1 MKHISPI
8 LASIALLASLGAVA
22 QNTPRMPMPVPGIN
36 VQQLYMA
43 HQKKAN
49 DMAKKSDRIYIP
61 TTPGVR
67 VMSQAETARAEAK
80 TKETVKKTLIT
91 KMEMTSD
98 NGRREYCNVTYNE
111 YGHFKTLDY
120 GTYKMLYDYEYGYGN
135 HWTKKTVTRV
145 DGNYS
150 IVESKEER
158 TLDNQGRVTSI
169 KRYEQADEKLA
180 LASEEAYE
188 YTHNAGGM
196 LVKKME
202 YNTYDGSVNSGLI
215 RQWFAPTKSYVE
227 AEWHN
232 YSEKLELNIGADY
245 YEVKCYE
252 ATYPDHDNYVLTRTE
267 RHYYTADGKECGN
280 ELTKYNN
287 GKIESKEGSKT
298 EYQYN
303 TPEKGYTTT
312 ITNRIDENGMWTK
325 AKKTIATDNY
335 NDPLIPFSGSRSMK
349 RYLYNSYDN
358 SWALKNSC
366 TKEWTEQGYLKQVDV
381 DIEYEYKTGTYYYMY
396 DDKGEKI
403 GYVYPFDNGSYVVEV
418 GENTDESNDIY
429 TYFYTFYDKKGN
441 ITRQIKSVEKNNR
454 KDKYTNTEPTYTF
467 YELKNGTWQKLSDK
481 ISIGDGNNHI
491 EATLNE
497 KGWLTE
503 SREYKDGKVYKRNLY
518 EYTASGYTETSYCIL
533 GGQLNKN
540 SLTSV
545 SKDAKGTYTYV
556 HYTYDAMGNVTWA
569 RKYVTYANGI
579 QDEYNW
585 DDDRRDF
592 GNAHTSATDLVS
604 TDDQGVTTTIQRV
617 LDPNTNTVVETEKY
631 EEYNTYNR
639 HWSARYTKE
648 DGKWVGTYKE
658 ETITSDY
665 ISFKVNPL
673 QDPLKANDEYFSYTD
688 DGDKDLLYT
697 MVPLTILYY
706 WNNGEWKIKSKS
718 GREYLVD
725 DNKYIEKEIDIRSKE
740 NGYYSERTIVSETTR
755 DANYNIVESN
765 TTQTEIT
772 KEPQYDEATESMVVK
787 TSKHN
792 VHEAPDY
799 YTYDSE
805 QRLTKKVS
813 ENYDTD
819 YLAKVPQRNL
829 TGRET
834 TVYYYAEMDVVV
846 GIDNVGTNNARPM
859 FAVSGRN
866 ISLVNAAPTAMSLY
880 TIDGQL
886 VATSTNGQ
894 LTAPAN
900 GMYIV
905 KSNGMKAKVVV
916 K

>member
-1 MKHISPI
+1 MKHISPV

-22 QNTPRMPMPVPGIN
+22 QTTPRVRMF
-36 VQQLYMA
+36 
-43 HQKKAN
+43 
-49 DMAKKSDRIYIP
+49 IP

-67 VMSQAETARAEAK
+67 VMSQAETARAKAK
-80 TKETVKKTLIT
+80 TDDTVKKTLIT

-111 YGHFKTLDY
+111 RGHFKTLDY
-120 GTYKMLYDYEYGYGN
+120 GTYKMQYDYEYGYGS

-145 DGNYS
+145 ETSRS

-169 KRYEQADEKLA
+169 KRYELADEKMA
-180 LASEEAYE
+180 LASEEVYE
-188 YTHNAGGM
+188 YNHNTNGM
-196 LVKKME
+196 LVKQVE
-202 YNTYDGSVNSGLI
+202 YSTFDGTAYHTLL

-227 AEWHN
+227 AEWYGDNKKMEIVIGDDN
-232 YSEKLELNIGADY
+232 YEIKV
-245 YEVKCYE
+245 YESS
-252 ATYPDHDNYVLTRTE
+252 YPDYDNYVISNTE
-267 RHYYTADGKECGN
+267 RRYYTSDGKECG
-280 ELTKYNN
+280 Y
-287 GKIESKEGSKT
+287 ESAEYTDSANPKKEGWKK
-298 EYQYN
+298 EFQYN

-312 ITNRIDENGMWTK
+312 ITDRIDEGGMWTK
-325 AKKTIATDNY
+325 AEKTVATDNY
-335 NDPLIPFSGSRSMK
+335 DDPLIPFSGSRSEK
-349 RYLYNSYDN
+349 RYLYNSNDN
-358 SWALKNSC
+358 SWTLKSSC
-366 TKEWTEQGYLKQVDV
+366 TKEWTEQGYLKQVEV
-381 DIEYEYKTGTYYYMY
+381 DNEHEGETGTYYYMY
-396 DDKGEKI
+396 NDKGKEI
-403 GYVYPFDNGSYVVEV
+403 GYVYPFDDGSYVVEV
-418 GENTDESNDIY
+418 QEYTDENEDIY

-441 ITRQIKSVEKNNR
+441 ITRQIKSVEKKNR
-454 KDKYTNTEPTYTF
+454 KNEPTNTEPTYTF
-467 YELKNGTWQKLSDK
+467 YELKNGTWQKFSDK
-481 ISIGDGNNHI
+481 ISIGDGDNHL

-503 SREYKDGKVYKRNLY
+503 SKEYKDGKVYKRNLY
-518 EYTASGYTETSYCIL
+518 EYTASGYTETSYLIL
-533 GGQLNKN
+533 GGQLNKY
-540 SLTSV
+540 SFTSV

-556 HYTYDAMGNVTWA
+556 HYIYDAMGNVTWA
-569 RKYVTYANGI
+569 RKHVTYANGI
-579 QDEYNW
+579 KEIYYW

-592 GNAHTSATDLVS
+592 GNAYASATDLVS
-604 TDDQGVTTTIQRV
+604 TDDNGVKTTIYRK
-617 LDPNTNTVVETEKY
+617 LDPDTNTVVETGKR
-631 EEYNTYNR
+631 EEYSKDNL
-639 HWSARYTKE
+639 HWYASYRKE
-648 DGKWVGTYKE
+648 DGKWVGEYKE
-658 ETITSDY
+658 ESITSDK

-673 QDPLKANDEYFSYTD
+673 QQPLKVNDEYFSYTD
-688 DGDKDLLYT
+688 MDNVY
-697 MVPLTILYY
+697 PLETEVNLQIVYY
-706 WNNGEWKIKSKS
+706 WNNGEWKIRTKS
-718 GREYLVD
+718 GYEYSVD
-725 DNKYIEKEIDIRSKE
+725 GDKYTEKQIDIRSEE

-765 TTQTEIT
+765 TIQTEIT
-772 KEPQYDEATESMVVK
+772 KEPQYDEATEGMVVK

-792 VHEAPDY
+792 VHEAPHY

-805 QRLTKKVS
+805 QRLTKEVV

-829 TGRET
+829 TIRET

-886 VATSTNGQ
+886 VATSTDGQ

>member
-22 QNTPRMPMPVPGIN
+22 QTSPRMPMPVPGIN

-49 DMAKKSDRIYIP
+49 DMTKKSDRIYIP

-120 GTYKMLYDYEYGYGN
+120 GTYKMQYDYEYGYGN

-150 IVESKEER
+150 TVESKEER
-158 TLDNQGRVTSI
+158 TLDNQGRVISI
-169 KRYEQADEKLA
+169 KRYEQADEKMV

-188 YTHNAGGM
+188 YTHNADGM
-196 LVKKME
+196 LVKQMV
-202 YNTYDGSVNSGLI
+202 YNIYDGSVNSGLI

-232 YSEKLELNIGADY
+232 YSEKLELSIGADY

-252 ATYPDHDNYVLTRTE
+252 VTYPDYDNYVLTRTE
-267 RHYYTADGKECGN
+267 RHYYTADGKECGS
-280 ELTKYNN
+280 ELTRYNN
-287 GKIESKEGSKT
+287 GKVESKEGSKT

-454 KDKYTNTEPTYTF
+454 KDKYTNTESTYTF

-799 YTYDSE
+799 YTYDIE

>member
-1 MKHISPI
+1 MKHISPV

-22 QNTPRMPMPVPGIN
+22 QTTPRVRMF
-36 VQQLYMA
+36 
-43 HQKKAN
+43 
-49 DMAKKSDRIYIP
+49 IP

-67 VMSQAETARAEAK
+67 VMSQAETARAKAK
-80 TKETVKKTLIT
+80 TDDTVKKTLIT

-111 YGHFKTLDY
+111 RGHFNTLDY
-120 GTYKMLYDYEYGYGN
+120 GTYKMQYDYEYGYGS

-145 DGNYS
+145 ETSRS

-158 TLDNQGRVTSI
+158 TLDNQGRVMSI
-169 KRYEQADEKLA
+169 KRYELADEKMA
-180 LASEEAYE
+180 LASEEVYE
-188 YTHNAGGM
+188 YNHNTNGM
-196 LVKKME
+196 LVKQVE
-202 YNTYDGSVNSGLI
+202 YNTYDGTAHHTLL

-227 AEWHN
+227 AEWYGEDKKMEIVIGDDN
-232 YSEKLELNIGADY
+232 YEIKV
-245 YEVKCYE
+245 YESS
-252 ATYPDHDNYVLTRTE
+252 YPDYDKYVIATTE
-267 RHYYTADGKECGN
+267 RRYYTADGKECGY
-280 ELTKYNN
+280 ESAAYTN
-287 GKIESKEGSKT
+287 GANPKKEGWKK
-298 EYQYN
+298 EFQYN

-312 ITNRIDENGMWTK
+312 ITNRIDEDGMWTK
-325 AKKTIATDNY
+325 AEKTEATDNY
-335 NDPLIPFSGSRSMK
+335 DDPLIPFSGSRSMK
-349 RYLYNSYDN
+349 RYLYNSNNN
-358 SWALKNSC
+358 SWTLKSSC
-366 TKEWTEQGYLKQVDV
+366 TKEWTEQGYLKQVEV
-381 DIEYEYKTGTYYYMY
+381 DNEYEDETGTYYYMY
-396 DDKGEKI
+396 DNKGEKI
-403 GYVYPFDNGSYVVEV
+403 GYVYPFDDGSYVVEV
-418 GENTDESNDIY
+418 EEDTDESKEIY
-429 TYFYTFYDKKGN
+429 TCFYTFYDKKGN
-441 ITRQIKSVEKNNR
+441 ITRQIKSVKKNNR
-454 KDKYTNTEPTYTF
+454 KNEPTNTEPAYTF
-467 YELKNGTWQKLSDK
+467 YELKNGTWQKFSDK
-481 ISIGDGNNHI
+481 ISIGDGDNHL

-503 SREYKDGKVYKRNLY
+503 SKEYKDGKVYKRNLY
-518 EYTASGYTETSYCIL
+518 EYTASGYTETSYLIL
-533 GGQLNKN
+533 GGQLNKY
-540 SLTSV
+540 SFTSV

-556 HYTYDAMGNVTWA
+556 HYIYDAMGNVTWA

-617 LDPNTNTVVETEKY
+617 LDPETNTVVETEKY

-648 DGKWVGTYKE
+648 DGKWVGTYKQ
-658 ETITSDY
+658 ETITPDY
-665 ISFKVNPL
+665 VSFKVNPL
-673 QDPLKANDEYFSYTD
+673 QEPLKANDEYFSYTD
-688 DGDKDLLYT
+688 YGDKDLDRT

-706 WNNGEWKIKSKS
+706 WNNGEWKIMSKS
-718 GREYLVD
+718 GIEYSVD
-725 DNKYIEKEIDIRSKE
+725 GDKYIEKQISIRNDE
-740 NGYYSERTIVSETTR
+740 NGYYSETTVVFETTR

-772 KEPQYDEATESMVVK
+772 KEPQYDEATEGMVVK

-792 VHEAPDY
+792 VHEAPHY

-805 QRLTKKVS
+805 QRLTKEVF
-813 ENYDTD
+813 ETYDTD

-829 TGRET
+829 TIRET
-834 TVYYYAEMDVVV
+834 TIYYYAEMDVVV

-886 VATSTNGQ
+886 VATSTDGQ

-905 KSNGMKAKVVV
+905 KAGGMKAKVVV

>member
-1 MKHISPI
+1 MKHISPV

-22 QNTPRMPMPVPGIN
+22 QTTPRVRMF
-36 VQQLYMA
+36 
-43 HQKKAN
+43 
-49 DMAKKSDRIYIP
+49 IP

-67 VMSQAETARAEAK
+67 VMSQAETARAKAK
-80 TKETVKKTLIT
+80 TDDTVKKTLIT

-111 YGHFKTLDY
+111 RGHFKTLDY
-120 GTYKMLYDYEYGYGN
+120 GTYKMQYDYEYGYGS

-145 DGNYS
+145 ETSGS

-169 KRYEQADEKLA
+169 KRYELADEKMA
-180 LASEEAYE
+180 LASEEVYE
-188 YTHNAGGM
+188 YNHNTNGM
-196 LVKKME
+196 LVKQVE
-202 YNTYDGSVNSGLI
+202 YNTFDGTAYHTLL

-227 AEWHN
+227 TEWLGN
-232 YSEKLELNIGADY
+232 DTKIEIVIGD
-245 YEVKCYE
+245 
-252 ATYPDHDNYVLTRTE
+252 DNYEIKVYKASYPVYNKYVIASTE
-267 RHYYTADGKECGN
+267 RRYYTADGKECG
-280 ELTKYNN
+280 Y
-287 GKIESKEGSKT
+287 ESATYTDGANPQKEGWKK
-298 EYQYN
+298 EFQYN

-312 ITNRIDENGMWTK
+312 ITDRIDEDGMWTK
-325 AKKTIATDNY
+325 AEKTVATDNY
-335 NDPLIPFSGSRSMK
+335 DDPLIPFSGSRSMK
-349 RYLYNSYDN
+349 HYLYNSNDN
-358 SWALKNSC
+358 SWKLLRSC
-366 TKEWTEQGYLKQVDV
+366 TKEWTEPGYLKQVEV
-381 DIEYEYKTGTYYYMY
+381 NNEYEEETDTYYYMY
-396 DDKGEKI
+396 DDKGEEI
-403 GYVYPFDNGSYVVEV
+403 GYVYPFDDGSYVVEV

-441 ITRQIKSVEKNNR
+441 ITRQIKSVEKKNR
-454 KDKYTNTEPTYTF
+454 KNKPTNTEPTYTF
-467 YELKNGTWQKLSDK
+467 YELKNGTWQKFSDK
-481 ISIGDGNNHI
+481 ISIGDGDNHL

-503 SREYKDGKVYKRNLY
+503 SKEYKDGKVYKRNLY
-518 EYTASGYTETSYCIL
+518 EYTASGYTETSYLIL

-556 HYTYDAMGNVTWA
+556 HYIYDAMGNVTWA

-617 LDPNTNTVVETEKY
+617 LDPDTNTVVETEKY

-688 DGDKDLLYT
+688 DGDKDLLHT

-718 GREYLVD
+718 GREYSVD
-725 DNKYIEKEIDIRSKE
+725 GDKHTEKQINIRSDE
-740 NGYYSERTIVSETTR
+740 NGYYSETTVVFETTR

-787 TSKHN
+787 TTKHN

-813 ENYDTD
+813 ENYNTD

-829 TGRET
+829 TIRET

-886 VATSTNGQ
+886 VATSTDGQ

-905 KSNGMKAKVVV
+905 KAGGMKAKIVV

>member
-1 MKHISPI
+1 MKHISPV

-22 QNTPRMPMPVPGIN
+22 QTTPRVRMF
-36 VQQLYMA
+36 
-43 HQKKAN
+43 
-49 DMAKKSDRIYIP
+49 IP

-67 VMSQAETARAEAK
+67 VMSQAETARAKAK
-80 TKETVKKTLIT
+80 TDDTVKKTLIT
-91 KMEMTSD
+91 KMEKTSD

-111 YGHFKTLDY
+111 RGHFKTLDY
-120 GTYKMLYDYEYGYGN
+120 GTYKMQYDYEYGYGS

-145 DGNYS
+145 ETSHS

-169 KRYEQADEKLA
+169 KRYQLADEKMA
-180 LASEEAYE
+180 LASEEVYE
-188 YTHNAGGM
+188 YNHNTNGM
-196 LVKKME
+196 LVKQVE
-202 YNTYDGSVNSGLI
+202 YNTFDGTAHHTLL

-227 AEWHN
+227 AEWYGEDKKMEIVIGDDN
-232 YSEKLELNIGADY
+232 YEIKV
-245 YEVKCYE
+245 YESS
-252 ATYPDHDNYVLTRTE
+252 YPDYDKYVIASTE
-267 RHYYTADGKECGN
+267 RRYYTADGKECGY
-280 ELTKYNN
+280 ESAKYTDSANP
-287 GKIESKEGSKT
+287 KKEGWKK
-298 EYQYN
+298 EFQYN

-312 ITNRIDENGMWTK
+312 ITDRIDEDGMWTK
-325 AKKTIATDNY
+325 AEKTEATDNY
-335 NDPLIPFSGSRSMK
+335 DDPLIPFSGSRSEK
-349 RYLYNSYDN
+349 RYLYNSNDN
-358 SWALKNSC
+358 SWTLKSSC
-366 TKEWTEQGYLKQVDV
+366 TKEWTEQGYLKQVEV
-381 DIEYEYKTGTYYYMY
+381 DNEYEDETGTYYYMY
-396 DDKGEKI
+396 DNKGEKI
-403 GYVYPFDNGSYVVEV
+403 GYVYPFDDGSYVVEV
-418 GENTDESNDIY
+418 EEDTDESKEIH
-429 TYFYTFYDKKGN
+429 TCFYTFYDKKGN
-441 ITRQIKSVEKNNR
+441 ITRQIKSVKKNNR
-454 KDKYTNTEPTYTF
+454 KNEPTNTEPTYTF
-467 YELKNGTWQKLSDK
+467 YELKNGTWQKFSDK
-481 ISIGDGNNHI
+481 ISIGDGDNHL

-503 SREYKDGKVYKRNLY
+503 SKEYKDGKVYKRHLY

-540 SLTSV
+540 SFTSV

-617 LDPNTNTVVETEKY
+617 LDPDTNTVVETEKY

-658 ETITSDY
+658 ETITPDNV
-665 ISFKVNPL
+665 SFKVNPL
-673 QDPLKANDEYFSYTD
+673 QEPLKANDEYFSYTD
-688 DGDKDLLYT
+688 DGDKDLDHT
-697 MVPLTILYY
+697 MEPLTILYY
-706 WNNGEWKIKSKS
+706 WNNGEWKIKAKR
-718 GREYLVD
+718 GREYSVD
-725 DNKYIEKEIDIRSKE
+725 GDKYTEKQISIRNEE

-813 ENYDTD
+813 ENYNTD

-829 TGRET
+829 TIRET

-886 VATSTNGQ
+886 VATSTDGQ

-916 K
+916 R

>member
-22 QNTPRMPMPVPGIN
+22 QTAPRMPMPVPGIN

-43 HQKKAN
+43 HQKKSN
-49 DMAKKSDRIYIP
+49 DMTKKSDRIYIP

-67 VMSQAETARAEAK
+67 VMAQAETARTEAK

-120 GTYKMLYDYEYGYGN
+120 GTYKMQYDYEYGYGN

-169 KRYEQADEKLA
+169 KRYEQADEKLV

-227 AEWHN
+227 AEWHH
-232 YSEKLELNIGADY
+232 YSEKLELSIGADY

-252 ATYPDHDNYVLTRTE
+252 ATYPDYDNYVLTRTE

-335 NDPLIPFSGSRSMK
+335 NDPLIPFSGSRSEK
-349 RYLYNSYDN
+349 EYSYNSNDD
-358 SWALKNSC
+358 SWALLRSC
-366 TKEWTEQGYLKQVDV
+366 TKEWTEQGYLKQVEV
-381 DIEYEYKTGTYYYMY
+381 DNEYEDESGTYYYMY

-403 GYVYPFDNGSYVVEV
+403 GYVYPFGNGDYVLEVEKDT
-418 GENTDESNDIY
+418 EKSKDIY
-429 TYFYTFYDKKGN
+429 TCFYTFYDKKGN
-441 ITRQIKSVEKNNR
+441 ITRQIKYVENQSH
-454 KDKYTNTEPTYTF
+454 KDEYTNTEAKGTF
-467 YELKNGTWQKLSDK
+467 YELKNGTWQILSGK
-481 ISIGDGNNHI
+481 ISIGDGDNHL

-497 KGWLTE
+497 KGWVTE
-503 SREYKDGKVYKRNLY
+503 SIEYENGTINNRSVY
-518 EYTASGYTETSYCIL
+518 EYTASGYTETSFCIL
-533 GGQLNKN
+533 GGQLNKS
-540 SLTSV
+540 SLTSL

-556 HYTYDAMGNVTWA
+556 HYIYDAMGNVTWA
-569 RKYVTYANGI
+569 RKHVTYANGI
-579 QDEYNW
+579 KEIYYW

-592 GNAHTSATDLVS
+592 GNAYASATDLVS
-604 TDDQGVTTTIQRV
+604 TDDNGVKTTIYRK
-617 LDPNTNTVVETEKY
+617 LDPDTNTVIETGKR
-631 EEYNTYNR
+631 EEYR
-639 HWSARYTKE
+639 KDHRYWYASYRKE
-648 DGKWVGTYKE
+648 DGKWVGEHKE
-658 ETITSDY
+658 ESITSDK

-673 QDPLKANDEYFSYTD
+673 QQPLKVNDEYFSYTD
-688 DGDKDLLYT
+688 MDNVY
-697 MVPLTILYY
+697 PLETEVNLQIVYY
-706 WNNGEWKIKSKS
+706 WNNGEWKIRTKS
-718 GREYLVD
+718 GYEYSVD
-725 DNKYIEKEIDIRSKE
+725 GDKYTEKQIDIRSDE
-740 NGYYSERTIVSETTR
+740 SGYYSERTIVSETTR
-755 DANYNIVESN
+755 DANYNIVEDK

-772 KEPQYDEATESMVVK
+772 KEPQYDEATEGMVVK

-792 VHEAPDY
+792 VHEAPTY

-805 QRLTKKVS
+805 QRLTKEVF

-819 YLAKVPQRNL
+819 YLANNPQRHF

-834 TVYYYAEMDVVV
+834 TVYYYAEMDVINA
-846 GIDNVGTNNARPM
+846 IDNVNANNAQPV

-866 ISLVNAAPTAMSLY
+866 ICLVNASSTAMSLY
-880 TIDGQL
+880 TIDGQI
-886 VATSTNGQ
+886 VATSNDGQ
-894 LTAPAN
+894 LTAPNN

-905 KSNGMKAKVVV
+905 KAGNLKAKVVV

>member
-1 MKHISPI
+1 MKHISPV

-22 QNTPRMPMPVPGIN
+22 QTTPRMPMF
-36 VQQLYMA
+36 
-43 HQKKAN
+43 
-49 DMAKKSDRIYIP
+49 IP

-67 VMSQAETARAEAK
+67 VMSQAETARAKAK
-80 TKETVKKTLIT
+80 TDDTVKKTLIT
-91 KMEMTSD
+91 KMEKTSD

-111 YGHFKTLDY
+111 RGHFKTLDY
-120 GTYKMLYDYEYGYGN
+120 GTYKMQYDYEYGYGS

-145 DGNYS
+145 ETSHS

-169 KRYEQADEKLA
+169 KRYELADKKMA
-180 LASEEAYE
+180 LASEEVYE
-188 YTHNAGGM
+188 YNHNTNGM
-196 LVKKME
+196 LVKQVE
-202 YNTYDGSVNSGLI
+202 YNTFDGTAYHTLL

-227 AEWHN
+227 TEWLGN
-232 YSEKLELNIGADY
+232 DTKIEIVIGD
-245 YEVKCYE
+245 
-252 ATYPDHDNYVLTRTE
+252 DNYEIKVYKASYPVYNKYVIASTE
-267 RHYYTADGKECGN
+267 RRYYTADGKECG
-280 ELTKYNN
+280 Y
-287 GKIESKEGSKT
+287 ESATYTDGANPQKEGWKK
-298 EYQYN
+298 EFQYN

-312 ITNRIDENGMWTK
+312 ITDRIDEDGMWTK
-325 AKKTIATDNY
+325 AEKTVATDNY
-335 NDPLIPFSGSRSMK
+335 DDPLIPFSGSRSMK
-349 RYLYNSYDN
+349 HYLYNSNDN
-358 SWALKNSC
+358 SWKLLRSC
-366 TKEWTEQGYLKQVDV
+366 TKEWTEPGYLKQVEV
-381 DIEYEYKTGTYYYMY
+381 NNEYEEETDTYYYMY
-396 DDKGEKI
+396 DDKGEEI
-403 GYVYPFDNGSYVVEV
+403 GYVYPFDDGSYVVEIN
-418 GENTDESNDIY
+418 EYTDESKEIY
-429 TYFYTFYDKKGN
+429 TNFYTFYDKKGN
-441 ITRQIKSVEKNNR
+441 ITRQIKSVKKNNR
-454 KDKYTNTEPTYTF
+454 KDKYTNTEPNYTF
-467 YELKNGTWQKLSDK
+467 YELKNGTWQKFTDN

-503 SREYKDGKVYKRNLY
+503 SKEYKDGKVYKRNLY

-585 DDDRRDF
+585 DGRDF

-604 TDDQGVTTTIQRV
+604 TDDKGVTTTIHRV

-697 MVPLTILYY
+697 MEPLTILYY
-706 WNNGEWKIKSKS
+706 WNNGEWKIKAKR
-718 GREYLVD
+718 GREYSVD
-725 DNKYIEKEIDIRSKE
+725 GDKYTEKRISIRSEE
-740 NGYYSERTIVSETTR
+740 NGYYSEKTIVCETTR

-805 QRLTKKVS
+805 QRLTKKVI

-829 TGRET
+829 TIRET

-886 VATSTNGQ
+886 VATSTDGQ
-894 LTAPAN
+894 LTVPAN

-905 KSNGMKAKVVV
+905 KAGGMKAKVVM

>member
-22 QNTPRMPMPVPGIN
+22 QTSPRMPMPVPGIN

-49 DMAKKSDRIYIP
+49 DMTKKSDRIYIP

-120 GTYKMLYDYEYGYGN
+120 GTYKMQYDYEYGYGN

-150 IVESKEER
+150 TVESKEER
-158 TLDNQGRVTSI
+158 TLDNQGRVISI
-169 KRYEQADEKLA
+169 KRYEQADEKMV

-188 YTHNAGGM
+188 YTHNADGM
-196 LVKKME
+196 LVKQMV
-202 YNTYDGSVNSGLI
+202 YNIYDGSVNSGLI

-232 YSEKLELNIGADY
+232 YSEKLELSIGADY

-252 ATYPDHDNYVLTRTE
+252 VTYPDYDNYVLTRTE
-267 RHYYTADGKECGN
+267 RHYYTADGKECGS
-280 ELTKYNN
+280 ELTRYNN
-287 GKIESKEGSKT
+287 GKVESKEGSKT

-718 GREYLVD
+718 GMEYLVD

>member
-22 QNTPRMPMPVPGIN
+22 QTAPHMPIPVPGIN

-49 DMAKKSDRIYIP
+49 DMTKKSDRIYIP

-98 NGRREYCNVTYNE
+98 NGRSEYCNVTYNE

-120 GTYKMLYDYEYGYGN
+120 GTYKMQYDYEYGYGN

-150 IVESKEER
+150 TVESKEER

-169 KRYEQADEKLA
+169 KRYELADEKMA
-180 LASEEAYE
+180 LASEEVYE
-188 YTHNAGGM
+188 YNHNTNGM
-196 LVKKME
+196 LVKQVE
-202 YNTYDGSVNSGLI
+202 YHTFDGTAYHTLL

-227 AEWHN
+227 AEWYGDNKKMEIVIGDDN
-232 YSEKLELNIGADY
+232 YEIKV
-245 YEVKCYE
+245 YESS
-252 ATYPDHDNYVLTRTE
+252 YPDYDNYVISNTE
-267 RHYYTADGKECGN
+267 RRYYTSDGKECG
-280 ELTKYNN
+280 Y
-287 GKIESKEGSKT
+287 ESAEYTDSANPKKEGWKK
-298 EYQYN
+298 EFQYN

-312 ITNRIDENGMWTK
+312 ITDRIDEDGMWTK
-325 AKKTIATDNY
+325 AEKTVATDNY
-335 NDPLIPFSGSRSMK
+335 DDPLIPFSGSRSEK
-349 RYLYNSYDN
+349 EYSYNSDDD
-358 SWALKNSC
+358 SWELLRSC
-366 TKEWTEQGYLKQVDV
+366 TKEWTEQGYLKQVEV
-381 DIEYEYKTGTYYYMY
+381 DNEYEDESGTYYYMY
-396 DDKGEKI
+396 NDKGEEI
-403 GYVYPFDNGSYVVEV
+403 GYVYPFGNGSYVVEV
-418 GENTDESNDIY
+418 EEYTEEKEDIY

-441 ITRQIKSVEKNNR
+441 VTQQIKSVEKNNR
-454 KDKYTNTEPTYTF
+454 KDEYTNTEPEYTF
-467 YELKNGTWQKLSDK
+467 YELKNGTWQKFSDK
-481 ISIGDGNNHI
+481 ISIGDGDNHL
-491 EATLNE
+491 EATFNE
-497 KGWLTE
+497 KGWITE
-503 SREYKDGKVYKRNLY
+503 SIEYENGTINNRSVY
-518 EYTASGYTETSYCIL
+518 EYSSSGYTETSYRIL
-533 GGQLNKN
+533 GGQLNKS

-556 HYTYDAMGNVTWA
+556 HYIYDAMGNVTWA
-569 RKYVTYANGI
+569 QKVVTYANGI
-579 QDEYNW
+579 EEKYYW

-592 GNAHTSATDLVS
+592 GNAYASATDLVS
-604 TDDQGVTTTIQRV
+604 IDDNGVRTTIHRV
-617 LDPNTNTVVETEKY
+617 LDPDTNTVVETEKY

-639 HWSARYTKE
+639 HWYARYTKE
-648 DGKWVGTYKE
+648 NGKWVGTYKE
-658 ETITSDY
+658 ETITSDNV
-665 ISFKVNPL
+665 SFKVNPL

-688 DGDKDLLYT
+688 DGDKDLLQT
-697 MVPLTILYY
+697 MVPLTIMYY
-706 WNNGEWKIKSKS
+706 WNNGEWKIMSKS
-718 GREYLVD
+718 GIEYSVD
-725 DNKYIEKEIDIRSKE
+725 GDKHTEKQINIRSDE
-740 NGYYSERTIVSETTR
+740 NGYYSENTTVRETTR

-772 KEPQYDEATESMVVK
+772 KEPQYDEATDGMVVK

-792 VHEAPDY
+792 VHEAPHY

-805 QRLTKKVS
+805 QRLTKDVF
-813 ENYDTD
+813 ENYNTD
-819 YLAKVPQRNL
+819 YLAKNPQRHF

-834 TVYYYAEMDVVV
+834 TVYYYAEMDVLNA
-846 GIDNVGTNNARPM
+846 IDNVNTNNAQPV

-866 ISLVNAAPTAMSLY
+866 ICLVNASSTAMSLY

-886 VATSTNGQ
+886 VATSNDGQ
-894 LTAPAN
+894 LTAPDN

-905 KSNGMKAKVVV
+905 KAGNLKAKVVV

>member
-1 MKHISPI
+1 MKHISPV

-22 QNTPRMPMPVPGIN
+22 QTTPRMPMPIPG
-36 VQQLYMA
+36 VKAQQLYMT

-49 DMAKKSDRIYIP
+49 DKANKSDRMFIP

-67 VMSQAETARAEAK
+67 VMSQAETARAKAK
-80 TKETVKKTLIT
+80 TDDTVKKTLIT

-111 YGHFKTLDY
+111 RGHFKTLDY
-120 GTYKMLYDYEYGYGN
+120 GTYKMQYDYEYGYGS

-145 DGNYS
+145 ETSGS

-169 KRYEQADEKLA
+169 KRYELADEKMA
-180 LASEEAYE
+180 LASEEVYE
-188 YTHNAGGM
+188 YNHNTNGM
-196 LVKKME
+196 LVKQVE
-202 YNTYDGSVNSGLI
+202 YHTFDGTAYHTLL

-227 AEWHN
+227 AEWYGENKKMEIVIGDDN
-232 YSEKLELNIGADY
+232 YEIKV
-245 YEVKCYE
+245 YESS
-252 ATYPDHDNYVLTRTE
+252 YPDYDNYVISNTE
-267 RHYYTADGKECGN
+267 RRYYTSDGKECGY
-280 ELTKYNN
+280 ESATYSN
-287 GKIESKEGSKT
+287 GENPNKEGWKK
-298 EYQYN
+298 EFQYN

-312 ITNRIDENGMWTK
+312 ITDRIDEDGMWTK
-325 AKKTIATDNY
+325 AEKTVATDNY
-335 NDPLIPFSGSRSMK
+335 DDPLIPFSGSRSMK
-349 RYLYNSYDN
+349 RYLYNSYDS
-358 SWALKNSC
+358 SWALKSSC

-396 DDKGEKI
+396 DDKGKEI

-418 GENTDESNDIY
+418 GENTEESKNIY

-441 ITRQIKSVEKNNR
+441 ITRQIKSVKKNNR
-454 KDKYTNTEPTYTF
+454 KNEPTNTEPVYTF
-467 YELKNGTWQKLSDK
+467 YELKNGTWQKFSDK
-481 ISIGDGNNHI
+481 ISIGDGDNHL

-503 SREYKDGKVYKRNLY
+503 SKEYKDGKVYKRNLY

-533 GGQLNKN
+533 GGQLNKY

-604 TDDQGVTTTIQRV
+604 TDDQGVTTTIHRV
-617 LDPNTNTVVETEKY
+617 LDPDTNTVVETEKY

-639 HWSARYTKE
+639 HWYARYTKE

-658 ETITSDY
+658 ETITSDNV
-665 ISFKVNPL
+665 SFKVNPL

-688 DGDKDLLYT
+688 DGDKDLLQT
-697 MVPLTILYY
+697 MEALTIRYD
-706 WNNGEWKIKSKS
+706 WNNGEWKIMSKS

-725 DNKYIEKEIDIRSKE
+725 GNKYTEKQIGIRSDE
-740 NGYYSERTIVSETTR
+740 NGYYSENTIVFETTR

-765 TTQTEIT
+765 TIQTEIT

-829 TGRET
+829 TGRQT

-866 ISLVNAAPTAMSLY
+866 ICLVDAAPTAMSLY

-886 VATSTNGQ
+886 VATSTDGQ

-905 KSNGMKAKVVV
+905 KAGGMKAKVVV

>member
-1 MKHISPI
+1 MKHISPV

-22 QNTPRMPMPVPGIN
+22 QTTPRMPMPIPG
-36 VQQLYMA
+36 VKAQQLYMA

-49 DMAKKSDRIYIP
+49 DKANKSVRMFIP

-67 VMSQAETARAEAK
+67 VMSQAETARAKAK
-80 TKETVKKTLIT
+80 TDDTVKKTLIT
-91 KMEMTSD
+91 KMEKTSD
-98 NGRREYCNVTYNE
+98 NGRKEYCNVTYNE
-111 YGHFKTLDY
+111 RGHFKTLDY
-120 GTYKMLYDYEYGYGN
+120 GTYKMQYDYEYGYGS

-145 DGNYS
+145 ETSGS

-169 KRYEQADEKLA
+169 KRYELADEKMA
-180 LASEEAYE
+180 LASEEVYE
-188 YTHNAGGM
+188 YNHNTNGM
-196 LVKKME
+196 LVKQVE
-202 YNTYDGSVNSGLI
+202 YHTFDGTAYHTLL

-227 AEWHN
+227 AEWYGENKKMEIVIGDDN
-232 YSEKLELNIGADY
+232 YEIKV
-245 YEVKCYE
+245 YESS
-252 ATYPDHDNYVLTRTE
+252 YPDYDNYVISNTE
-267 RHYYTADGKECGN
+267 RRYYTSDGKECGY
-280 ELTKYNN
+280 ESATYSN
-287 GKIESKEGSKT
+287 GENPNKEGWKK
-298 EYQYN
+298 EFQYN

-312 ITNRIDENGMWTK
+312 ITERIDEDGMWTK
-325 AKKTIATDNY
+325 AEKTVATDNY
-335 NDPLIPFSGSRSMK
+335 DDPLIPFSGSRSEK

-418 GENTDESNDIY
+418 VENTEESKNIY

-467 YELKNGTWQKLSDK
+467 YELKNGTWQKFSDN
-481 ISIGDGNNHI
+481 ISIGDGDNHI

-639 HWSARYTKE
+639 HWSAIYTKE
-648 DGKWVGTYKE
+648 DGKWVGTYKQE
-658 ETITSDY
+658 NITPDY
-665 ISFKVNPL
+665 VSFKVNPL

-688 DGDKDLLYT
+688 DGYKDLDHT
-697 MVPLTILYY
+697 MVALTILYY
-706 WNNGEWKIKSKS
+706 WNNGEWKIKAKS

-725 DNKYIEKEIDIRSKE
+725 GNKYIEKQISIRNDE

-765 TTQTEIT
+765 TIQTEIT

-829 TGRET
+829 TIRET

-866 ISLVNAAPTAMSLY
+866 ISLVNAVPTAMSLY

-886 VATSTNGQ
+886 VATSTDGQ

-916 K
+916 R

>member
-22 QNTPRMPMPVPGIN
+22 QTSPRMPMPVPGIN

-49 DMAKKSDRIYIP
+49 DMTKKSDRIYIP

-120 GTYKMLYDYEYGYGN
+120 GTYKMQYDYEYGYGN

-150 IVESKEER
+150 TVESKEER
-158 TLDNQGRVTSI
+158 TLDNQGRVISI
-169 KRYEQADEKLA
+169 KRYEQADEKMV

-188 YTHNAGGM
+188 YTHNADGM
-196 LVKKME
+196 LVKQMV
-202 YNTYDGSVNSGLI
+202 YNIYDGSVNSGLI

-232 YSEKLELNIGADY
+232 YSEKLELSIGADY

-252 ATYPDHDNYVLTRTE
+252 VTYPDYDNYVLTRTE
-267 RHYYTADGKECGN
+267 RHYYTADGKECGS
-280 ELTKYNN
+280 ELTRYNN
-287 GKIESKEGSKT
+287 GKVESKEGSKT

-725 DNKYIEKEIDIRSKE
+725 DNKYIEKEIDLRSKE

>member
-1 MKHISPI
+1 MKHISPV

-22 QNTPRMPMPVPGIN
+22 QTTPRVRMF
-36 VQQLYMA
+36 
-43 HQKKAN
+43 
-49 DMAKKSDRIYIP
+49 IP

-67 VMSQAETARAEAK
+67 VMSQAETARAKAK
-80 TKETVKKTLIT
+80 TNDTVKKTLIT
-91 KMEMTSD
+91 KMEKTSD

-111 YGHFKTLDY
+111 RGHFKTLDY
-120 GTYKMLYDYEYGYGN
+120 GTYKMQYDYEYGYGS

-145 DGNYS
+145 ETSHS

-169 KRYEQADEKLA
+169 KRYELADEKMA
-180 LASEEAYE
+180 LASEEVYE
-188 YTHNAGGM
+188 YNHNTNGM
-196 LVKKME
+196 LVKQVE
-202 YNTYDGSVNSGLI
+202 YNTFDGTAYHTLL

-227 AEWHN
+227 TEWLGN
-232 YSEKLELNIGADY
+232 DTKIEIVIGD
-245 YEVKCYE
+245 
-252 ATYPDHDNYVLTRTE
+252 DNYEIKVYKASYPVYNKYVIASTE
-267 RHYYTADGKECGN
+267 RRYYTADGKECG
-280 ELTKYNN
+280 Y
-287 GKIESKEGSKT
+287 ESATYTDGANPQKEGWKK
-298 EYQYN
+298 EFQYN

-312 ITNRIDENGMWTK
+312 ITDRIDEDGMWTK
-325 AKKTIATDNY
+325 AEKTVATDNY
-335 NDPLIPFSGSRSMK
+335 DDPLIPFSGSRSMK
-349 RYLYNSYDN
+349 HYLYNSNDN
-358 SWALKNSC
+358 SWKLLRSC
-366 TKEWTEQGYLKQVDV
+366 TKEWTEPGYLKQVEV
-381 DIEYEYKTGTYYYMY
+381 NNEYEEETDTYYYMY
-396 DDKGEKI
+396 DDKGEEI
-403 GYVYPFDNGSYVVEV
+403 GYVYPFDDGSYVVEIN
-418 GENTDESNDIY
+418 EYTDESKEIY
-429 TYFYTFYDKKGN
+429 TNFYTFYDKKGN
-441 ITRQIKSVEKNNR
+441 ITRQIKSVKKNNR
-454 KDKYTNTEPTYTF
+454 KDKYTNTEPNYTF

-481 ISIGDGNNHI
+481 ISIGDGDNHL

-503 SREYKDGKVYKRNLY
+503 SKEYKDGKVYKRNLY

-585 DDDRRDF
+585 DGRDF

-604 TDDQGVTTTIQRV
+604 TDDQGVTTTIHRV

-673 QDPLKANDEYFSYTD
+673 QNPLKANDEYFSYTD

-697 MVPLTILYY
+697 MEPLTILYY

-725 DNKYIEKEIDIRSKE
+725 GNKYIEKEIGIRNDE

-813 ENYDTD
+813 ENYDTN
-819 YLAKVPQRNL
+819 YLAEKPQRNL

-886 VATSTNGQ
+886 VATSTDGQ

-900 GMYIV
+900 CMYIV

-916 K
+916 R

>member
-1 MKHISPI
+1 MKHISPV

-22 QNTPRMPMPVPGIN
+22 QTTPRVRMF
-36 VQQLYMA
+36 
-43 HQKKAN
+43 
-49 DMAKKSDRIYIP
+49 IP

-67 VMSQAETARAEAK
+67 VMSQAETARAKAK
-80 TKETVKKTLIT
+80 TDDTVKKTLIT

-111 YGHFKTLDY
+111 RGHFKTLDY
-120 GTYKMLYDYEYGYGN
+120 GTYKMQYDYEYGYGS

-145 DGNYS
+145 ETSGS

-169 KRYEQADEKLA
+169 KRYELADEKMA
-180 LASEEAYE
+180 LASEEVYE
-188 YTHNAGGM
+188 YNHNTNGM
-196 LVKKME
+196 LVKNVE
-202 YNTYDGSVNSGLI
+202 YHTYDGTAYHTLL

-227 AEWHN
+227 AEW
-232 YSEKLELNIGADY
+232 YSENKKMEIVIGADY
-245 YEVKCYE
+245 YEIKVYE
-252 ATYPDHDNYVLTRTE
+252 ASYPDYDKFEITTTE
-267 RHYYTADGKECGN
+267 RHYYTADGKKCGY
-280 ELTKYNN
+280 EQTKYNN
-287 GKIESKEGSKT
+287 GKIESKKGEKA
-298 EYQYN
+298 EFQYN

-312 ITNRIDENGMWTK
+312 ITDRIDENGMWTK
-325 AKKTIATDNY
+325 AEKTVATDNY
-335 NDPLIPFSGSRSMK
+335 DDPLIPFSGSRSEK
-349 RYLYNSYDN
+349 RYLYNSNNN
-358 SWALKNSC
+358 SWALKSSC
-366 TKEWTEQGYLKQVDV
+366 TKEWTEQGYLKQVEV
-381 DIEYEYKTGTYYYMY
+381 DNEHEGDTGTYYYMY
-396 DDKGEKI
+396 NDKGKEI
-403 GYVYPFDNGSYVVEV
+403 GYVYPFDDGSYVVEV
-418 GENTDESNDIY
+418 QEYTEENEDIY

-441 ITRQIKSVEKNNR
+441 ITRQIKSVEKKNR
-454 KDKYTNTEPTYTF
+454 KNKPTNTEPTYTF
-467 YELKNGTWQKLSDK
+467 YELKNGTWQKFSDK

-503 SREYKDGKVYKRNLY
+503 SKEYKDGKVYKRNLY

-585 DDDRRDF
+585 DGRDF

-604 TDDQGVTTTIQRV
+604 TDDQGVTTTIHRV

-688 DGDKDLLYT
+688 DGDKDLYHT
-697 MVPLTILYY
+697 MEPLTILYY
-706 WNNGEWKIKSKS
+706 WNNGEWKIKAKS
-718 GREYLVD
+718 GREYSVD
-725 DNKYIEKEIDIRSKE
+725 GDKYTEKQIHIRNDES
-740 NGYYSERTIVSETTR
+740 GYYSETTVVFETTR

-765 TTQTEIT
+765 TTQIEIT
-772 KEPQYDEATESMVVK
+772 KEPQYDEATEGMVVK

-792 VHEAPDY
+792 VHEDPRY

-805 QRLTKKVS
+805 QRLTKEVI

-829 TGRET
+829 TIRET

-886 VATSTNGQ
+886 VATSTDGQ

-905 KSNGMKAKVVV
+905 KAGGMKAKVVV

>member
-1 MKHISPI
+1 MKHISPV

-22 QNTPRMPMPVPGIN
+22 QTTPRVRMF
-36 VQQLYMA
+36 
-43 HQKKAN
+43 
-49 DMAKKSDRIYIP
+49 IP

-67 VMSQAETARAEAK
+67 VMSQAETARAKAK
-80 TKETVKKTLIT
+80 TDDTVKKTLIT
-91 KMEMTSD
+91 KMEITSD

-111 YGHFKTLDY
+111 RGHFNTLDY
-120 GTYKMLYDYEYGYGN
+120 GTYKMQYDYEYGYGS

-145 DGNYS
+145 ETSRS

-158 TLDNQGRVTSI
+158 TLDNQGRVMSI
-169 KRYEQADEKLA
+169 KRYELADEKMA
-180 LASEEAYE
+180 LASEEVYE
-188 YTHNAGGM
+188 YNHNTNGM
-196 LVKKME
+196 LVKQVE
-202 YNTYDGSVNSGLI
+202 YNTFDGTAHHTLL

-227 AEWHN
+227 AEWYGEDKKMEIVIGDDN
-232 YSEKLELNIGADY
+232 YEIKV
-245 YEVKCYE
+245 YESS
-252 ATYPDHDNYVLTRTE
+252 YPDYDKYVIATTE
-267 RHYYTADGKECGN
+267 RRYYTADGKECGY
-280 ELTKYNN
+280 ESAAYTN
-287 GKIESKEGSKT
+287 GANPKKEGWKK
-298 EYQYN
+298 EFQYN

-312 ITNRIDENGMWTK
+312 ITNRIDEDGMWTK
-325 AKKTIATDNY
+325 AEKTEATDNY
-335 NDPLIPFSGSRSMK
+335 DDPLIPFSGSRSMK
-349 RYLYNSYDN
+349 RYLYNSNNN
-358 SWALKNSC
+358 SWTLKSSC
-366 TKEWTEQGYLKQVDV
+366 TKEWTEQGYLKQVEV
-381 DIEYEYKTGTYYYMY
+381 DNEYEDETGTYYYMY
-396 DDKGEKI
+396 DNKGEKI
-403 GYVYPFDNGSYVVEV
+403 GYVYPFDDGSYVVEV
-418 GENTDESNDIY
+418 EEDTDESKEIY
-429 TYFYTFYDKKGN
+429 TCFYTFYDKKGN
-441 ITRQIKSVEKNNR
+441 ITRQIKSVKKNNR
-454 KDKYTNTEPTYTF
+454 KNEPTNTEPAYTF
-467 YELKNGTWQKLSDK
+467 YELKNGTWQKFSDK
-481 ISIGDGNNHI
+481 ISIGDGDNHL

-503 SREYKDGKVYKRNLY
+503 SKEYKDGKVYKRHLY
-518 EYTASGYTETSYCIL
+518 EYTASGYTETSYLIL
-533 GGQLNKN
+533 GGQLNKY
-540 SLTSV
+540 SFTSV

-556 HYTYDAMGNVTWA
+556 HYIYDAMGNVTWA

-617 LDPNTNTVVETEKY
+617 LDPETNTVVETEKY

-639 HWSARYTKE
+639 HWSARYMKE
-648 DGKWVGTYKE
+648 DGKWVGTYKQ
-658 ETITSDY
+658 ETITPDY
-665 ISFKVNPL
+665 VSFKVNPL
-673 QDPLKANDEYFSYTD
+673 QEPLKANDEYFSYTD
-688 DGDKDLLYT
+688 DGDKDLDRT

-706 WNNGEWKIKSKS
+706 WNNGEWKIMSKS
-718 GREYLVD
+718 GIEYSVD
-725 DNKYIEKEIDIRSKE
+725 GDKYIEKQISIRNDE
-740 NGYYSERTIVSETTR
+740 NGYYSETTVVFETTR

-772 KEPQYDEATESMVVK
+772 KEPQYDEATEGMVVK

-792 VHEAPDY
+792 VHEAPHY

-805 QRLTKKVS
+805 QRLTKEVF

-834 TVYYYAEMDVVV
+834 TIYYYAEMDVVV

-886 VATSTNGQ
+886 VATSTDGQ

-905 KSNGMKAKVVV
+905 KAGGMKAKVVV

>member
-22 QNTPRMPMPVPGIN
+22 QTTPRMPMPVPGIN

-91 KMEMTSD
+91 KMEKTSD
-98 NGRREYCNVTYNE
+98 NGRSEYCNVTYNE
-111 YGHFKTLDY
+111 HGHFKTLDY
-120 GTYKMLYDYEYGYGN
+120 GTYKMQYDYEYGYGN
-135 HWTKKTVTRV
+135 HWTKKTVTMV

-150 IVESKEER
+150 TVESKEER
-158 TLDNQGRVTSI
+158 TLDNHGRVISI
-169 KRYEQADEKLA
+169 KRYEQADEKLV

-188 YTHNAGGM
+188 YTHNADGM
-196 LVKKME
+196 LVKQMV
-202 YNTYDGSVNSGLI
+202 YNIYDGSVNSGLI

-232 YSEKLELNIGADY
+232 YSEKLELSIGADY

-252 ATYPDHDNYVLTRTE
+252 VTYPDYDKYVLTQTK
-267 RHYYTADGKECGN
+267 RHYYTADGKECGY
-280 ELTKYNN
+280 EQTKYNN

-325 AKKTIATDNY
+325 EKKTIATDNY
-335 NDPLIPFSGSRSMK
+335 KDPLIPFSGSRSEK
-349 RYLYNSYDN
+349 EYSYNSNDD
-358 SWALKNSC
+358 SWELLRSC
-366 TKEWTEQGYLKQVDV
+366 TKEWTEQGYLKQVEV
-381 DIEYEYKTGTYYYMY
+381 DNEYEDESGTYYYMY
-396 DDKGEKI
+396 NDKGEEI
-403 GYVYPFDNGSYVVEV
+403 GYVYPFGNGSYVVEV
-418 GENTDESNDIY
+418 QEYTDENEDIY

-441 ITRQIKSVEKNNR
+441 IIRQIKSVEKNKR
-454 KDKYTNTEPTYTF
+454 KNEPTNTEPAYTF
-467 YELKNGTWQKLSDK
+467 YELKNGTWQKFTDN

-503 SREYKDGKVYKRNLY
+503 SKEYKDGKVYKRNLY
-518 EYTASGYTETSYCIL
+518 EYTASGYTETSYLIL
-533 GGQLNKN
+533 GGQLNKY
-540 SLTSV
+540 SFTSV

-556 HYTYDAMGNVTWA
+556 NYIYDVMGNVTWA

-604 TDDQGVTTTIQRV
+604 TDDQGVTTTIHRV
-617 LDPNTNTVVETEKY
+617 LDPDTNTVVETEKY
-631 EEYNTYNR
+631 EKYNTYNR
-639 HWSARYTKE
+639 QWYARYTKE

-658 ETITSDY
+658 ENITSDNV
-665 ISFKVNPL
+665 SFKVNPL
-673 QDPLKANDEYFSYTD
+673 QEPLKANDEYFSYID
-688 DGDKDLLYT
+688 EGDKDLLNT
-697 MVPLTILYY
+697 MVALTILYH

-718 GREYLVD
+718 GNEYSVD
-725 DNKYIEKEIDIRSKE
+725 GNKYTEKQIDIRNDE

-772 KEPQYDEATESMVVK
+772 KEPQYDESTGGMVVK

-792 VHEAPDY
+792 VHEAPKY

-805 QRLTKKVS
+805 QRLTKKVF
-813 ENYDTD
+813 ENYNTD
-819 YLAKVPQRNL
+819 YLANNPQRQF

-834 TVYYYAEMDVVV
+834 TVYYYAEMDVINA
-846 GIDNVGTNNARPM
+846 IDNVNANNAQPT
-859 FAVSGRN
+859 FAVNGRN
-866 ISLVNAAPTAMSLY
+866 ICLVNASSTAMSLY
-880 TIDGQL
+880 TIDGQI
-886 VATSTNGQ
+886 VATSNDGL
-894 LTAPAN
+894 LTAPNN

-905 KSNGMKAKVVV
+905 KAGNLKAKVVV

>member
-1 MKHISPI
+1 MKHISPV

-22 QNTPRMPMPVPGIN
+22 QTTPRMPIPIPGIK

-49 DMAKKSDRIYIP
+49 DKANKSDRMFIP

-67 VMSQAETARAEAK
+67 VMSQAETARAKAK
-80 TKETVKKTLIT
+80 TDDTVKKTLIT

-98 NGRREYCNVTYNE
+98 NGRKEYCNVTYNE
-111 YGHFKTLDY
+111 RGHFKTLDY
-120 GTYKMLYDYEYGYGN
+120 GTYKMQYDYEYGYGS

-145 DGNYS
+145 ETSGS
-150 IVESKEER
+150 TVESKEER
-158 TLDNQGRVTSI
+158 TLDNQGRVMSI
-169 KRYEQADEKLA
+169 KRYELADEKMA
-180 LASEEAYE
+180 LASEEVYE
-188 YTHNAGGM
+188 YNHNTNGM
-196 LVKKME
+196 LVKQVE
-202 YNTYDGSVNSGLI
+202 YHTFDGTAYHTLL

-227 AEWHN
+227 AEWYGENKKMEIVIGDDN
-232 YSEKLELNIGADY
+232 YEIKV
-245 YEVKCYE
+245 YESS
-252 ATYPDHDNYVLTRTE
+252 YPDYDNYVISNTE
-267 RHYYTADGKECGN
+267 RRYYTSDGKECGY
-280 ELTKYNN
+280 ESATYNN
-287 GKIESKEGSKT
+287 GEPHNKEGWKK
-298 EYQYN
+298 EFQYN

-312 ITNRIDENGMWTK
+312 ITERIDENGMWTK
-325 AKKTIATDNY
+325 AEKTEATDNY
-335 NDPLIPFSGSRSMK
+335 DDPLIPFSGSRSEK
-349 RYLYNSYDN
+349 RYLYNSYDS
-358 SWALKNSC
+358 SWALKSSC
-366 TKEWTEQGYLKQVDV
+366 TKEWTEQGYLKQVEV
-381 DIEYEYKTGTYYYMY
+381 DTEYENESGTYYYMY
-396 DDKGEKI
+396 DDKGKEI
-403 GYVYPFDNGSYVVEV
+403 GYVYPFDDGSYVVEV
-418 GENTDESNDIY
+418 EEHTEENEDIY

-454 KDKYTNTEPTYTF
+454 KNEYTNTEPEYTF
-467 YELKNGTWQKLSDK
+467 YELKNGTWQKFSDK
-481 ISIGDGNNHI
+481 ISIGDGDNHL

-503 SREYKDGKVYKRNLY
+503 SKEYKDGKVYKRNLY

-604 TDDQGVTTTIQRV
+604 TDNQGVTTTIQRV

-639 HWSARYTKE
+639 HWYARYTKE
-648 DGKWVGTYKE
+648 NGKWVGTYKE
-658 ETITSDY
+658 ETITSDNV
-665 ISFKVNPL
+665 SFKVNPL

-688 DGDKDLLYT
+688 DGDKDLLHT
-697 MVPLTILYY
+697 MVPLTIMYY
-706 WNNGEWKIKSKS
+706 WNNGEWKIMSKS
-718 GREYLVD
+718 GIEYSVD
-725 DNKYIEKEIDIRSKE
+725 GNKYTEKQIGIRSDE
-740 NGYYSERTIVSETTR
+740 NGYYSENTIVFETTR

-765 TTQTEIT
+765 TIQTEIT

-829 TGRET
+829 TGRQT

-866 ISLVNAAPTAMSLY
+866 ICLVDAAPTAMSLY

-886 VATSTNGQ
+886 VATSTDGQ

-905 KSNGMKAKVVV
+905 KAGGMKAKVVV

>member
-22 QNTPRMPMPVPGIN
+22 QTTPRMPMPVPGIN

-49 DMAKKSDRIYIP
+49 DMTKKSDRIYIP

-98 NGRREYCNVTYNE
+98 NGRSEYCNVTYNE

-120 GTYKMLYDYEYGYGN
+120 GTYKMQYDYEYGYGN

-150 IVESKEER
+150 TVESKEER

-169 KRYEQADEKLA
+169 KRYELADEKMA
-180 LASEEAYE
+180 LASEEVYE
-188 YTHNAGGM
+188 YNHNTNGM
-196 LVKKME
+196 LVKQVE
-202 YNTYDGSVNSGLI
+202 YHTFDGTAYHTLL

-227 AEWHN
+227 AEWYGDNKKMEIVIGDDN
-232 YSEKLELNIGADY
+232 YEIKV
-245 YEVKCYE
+245 YESS
-252 ATYPDHDNYVLTRTE
+252 YPDYDNYVISNTE
-267 RHYYTADGKECGN
+267 RRYYTSDGKECG
-280 ELTKYNN
+280 Y
-287 GKIESKEGSKT
+287 ESAEYTDSANPKKEGWKK
-298 EYQYN
+298 EFQYN

-312 ITNRIDENGMWTK
+312 ITDRIDEDGMWTK
-325 AKKTIATDNY
+325 AEKTVATDNY
-335 NDPLIPFSGSRSMK
+335 DDPLIPFSGSRSEK
-349 RYLYNSYDN
+349 EYSYNSNDD
-358 SWALKNSC
+358 SWTLLRSC
-366 TKEWTEQGYLKQVDV
+366 TKEWTEQGYLKQVEV
-381 DIEYEYKTGTYYYMY
+381 DNEYEGETGTYYYMY
-396 DDKGEKI
+396 DDKGEEI
-403 GYVYPFDNGSYVVEV
+403 GYVYPFDDGSYVVEV
-418 GENTDESNDIY
+418 EEYTEENEDIY

-441 ITRQIKSVEKNNR
+441 VTQQIKSVEKNNR
-454 KDKYTNTEPTYTF
+454 KDEYTNTEPEYTF
-467 YELKNGTWQKLSDK
+467 YELKNGTWQKFSDK
-481 ISIGDGNNHI
+481 ISIGDGDNHI
-491 EATLNE
+491 EATFNE
-497 KGWLTE
+497 KGWITE
-503 SREYKDGKVYKRNLY
+503 SIEYENGTINNRSVY
-518 EYTASGYTETSYCIL
+518 EYSSSGYTETSYRIL
-533 GGQLNKN
+533 GGQLNKS

-556 HYTYDAMGNVTWA
+556 HYIYDAMGNVTWA
-569 RKYVTYANGI
+569 QKVVTYANGI
-579 QDEYNW
+579 EEKYYW

-592 GNAHTSATDLVS
+592 GNAYASATDLVS
-604 TDDQGVTTTIQRV
+604 TDDQGVTTTIHRV
-617 LDPNTNTVVETEKY
+617 LDPDTNTVVETEKY

-639 HWSARYTKE
+639 HWYARYTKE
-648 DGKWVGTYKE
+648 NGKWVGTYKE

-688 DGDKDLLYT
+688 DGDKDLLQT
-697 MVPLTILYY
+697 MVPLTIMYY
-706 WNNGEWKIKSKS
+706 WNNGEWKIMSKS
-718 GREYLVD
+718 GIEYSVD
-725 DNKYIEKEIDIRSKE
+725 GDKHTEKQINIRSDE
-740 NGYYSERTIVSETTR
+740 NGYYSENTTVRETTR

-772 KEPQYDEATESMVVK
+772 KEPQYDEATDGMVVK

-792 VHEAPDY
+792 VHEAPHY

-805 QRLTKKVS
+805 QRLTKDVF
-813 ENYDTD
+813 ENYNTD
-819 YLAKVPQRNL
+819 YLAKNPQRHF

-834 TVYYYAEMDVVV
+834 TVYYYAEIDVLNA
-846 GIDNVGTNNARPM
+846 IDNVNTNNAQPV

-866 ISLVNAAPTAMSLY
+866 ICLVNASSTAMSLY

-886 VATSTNGQ
+886 VATSNDGQ
-894 LTAPAN
+894 LTAPDN

-905 KSNGMKAKVVV
+905 KAGNLKAKVVV

>member
-1 MKHISPI
+1 MKHISPV

-22 QNTPRMPMPVPGIN
+22 QTTPRVRMF
-36 VQQLYMA
+36 
-43 HQKKAN
+43 
-49 DMAKKSDRIYIP
+49 IP

-67 VMSQAETARAEAK
+67 VMSQAETARAKAK
-80 TKETVKKTLIT
+80 TDDTVKKTLIT

-111 YGHFKTLDY
+111 RGHFKTLDY
-120 GTYKMLYDYEYGYGN
+120 GTYKMQYDYEYGYGS

-145 DGNYS
+145 ETSRS

-158 TLDNQGRVTSI
+158 TLDNQGRVMSI
-169 KRYEQADEKLA
+169 KRYELADEKMA
-180 LASEEAYE
+180 LASEEVYE
-188 YTHNAGGM
+188 YNHNTNGM
-196 LVKKME
+196 LVKQVE
-202 YNTYDGSVNSGLI
+202 YNTFDGTACHTLL

-227 AEWHN
+227 AEWYGEDKKMEIVIGDDN
-232 YSEKLELNIGADY
+232 YEIKV
-245 YEVKCYE
+245 YESS
-252 ATYPDHDNYVLTRTE
+252 YPDYDKYVIASTE
-267 RHYYTADGKECGN
+267 RRYYTANGKECGY
-280 ELTKYNN
+280 ESAAYTN
-287 GKIESKEGSKT
+287 GANPKKEGWKK
-298 EYQYN
+298 EFQYN

-312 ITNRIDENGMWTK
+312 ITDRIDEDGMWTK
-325 AKKTIATDNY
+325 AEKTEATDNY
-335 NDPLIPFSGSRSMK
+335 DDPLIPFSGSRSMK
-349 RYLYNSYDN
+349 RYLYNSNNN
-358 SWALKNSC
+358 SWTLKSSC
-366 TKEWTEQGYLKQVDV
+366 TKEWTEQGYLKQVEV
-381 DIEYEYKTGTYYYMY
+381 DNEYEDETGTYYYMY
-396 DDKGEKI
+396 DNKGEKI
-403 GYVYPFDNGSYVVEV
+403 GYVYPFDDGSYVVEV
-418 GENTDESNDIY
+418 EEDTDESKEIY
-429 TYFYTFYDKKGN
+429 TCFYTFYDKKGN
-441 ITRQIKSVEKNNR
+441 ITRQIKSVKKNNR
-454 KDKYTNTEPTYTF
+454 KNEPTNTEPAYTF
-467 YELKNGTWQKLSDK
+467 YELKNGTWQKFSDK
-481 ISIGDGNNHI
+481 ISIGDGDNHL

-503 SREYKDGKVYKRNLY
+503 SKEYKDGKVYKRHLY
-518 EYTASGYTETSYCIL
+518 EYTASGYTETSYLIL
-533 GGQLNKN
+533 GGQLNKY
-540 SLTSV
+540 SFTSV

-556 HYTYDAMGNVTWA
+556 HYIYDAMGNVTWA

-617 LDPNTNTVVETEKY
+617 LDPETNTVVETEKY

-648 DGKWVGTYKE
+648 DGKWVGTYKQ
-658 ETITSDY
+658 ETITPDY
-665 ISFKVNPL
+665 VSFKVNPL
-673 QDPLKANDEYFSYTD
+673 QEPLKANDEYFSYTD
-688 DGDKDLLYT
+688 DGDKDLDRT

-706 WNNGEWKIKSKS
+706 WNNGEWKIMSKS
-718 GREYLVD
+718 GIEYSVD
-725 DNKYIEKEIDIRSKE
+725 GDKYIEKQISIRNDE
-740 NGYYSERTIVSETTR
+740 NGYYSETTVVFETTR

-772 KEPQYDEATESMVVK
+772 KEPQYDEATEGMVVK

-792 VHEAPDY
+792 VHEAPHY
-799 YTYDSE
+799 YTYDSG
-805 QRLTKKVS
+805 QRLTKEVF

-834 TVYYYAEMDVVV
+834 TIYYYAEMDVVV

-886 VATSTNGQ
+886 VATSTDGQ

-905 KSNGMKAKVVV
+905 KAGGMKAKVVV

>member
-22 QNTPRMPMPVPGIN
+22 QTSPRMPMPVPGIN

-49 DMAKKSDRIYIP
+49 DMTKKSDRIYIP

-120 GTYKMLYDYEYGYGN
+120 GTYKMQYDYEYGYGN

-150 IVESKEER
+150 TVESKEER
-158 TLDNQGRVTSI
+158 TLDNQGRVISI
-169 KRYEQADEKLA
+169 KRYEQADEKMV

-188 YTHNAGGM
+188 YTHNADGM
-196 LVKKME
+196 LVKQMV
-202 YNTYDGSVNSGLI
+202 YNIYDGSVNSGLI

-232 YSEKLELNIGADY
+232 YSEKLELSIGADY

-252 ATYPDHDNYVLTRTE
+252 VTYPDYDNYVLTRTE
-267 RHYYTADGKECGN
+267 RHYYTADGKECGS
-280 ELTKYNN
+280 ELTRYNN
-287 GKIESKEGSKT
+287 GKVESKEGSKT

>member
-1 MKHISPI
+1 MKHISPV

-22 QNTPRMPMPVPGIN
+22 QTTPRVRMF
-36 VQQLYMA
+36 
-43 HQKKAN
+43 
-49 DMAKKSDRIYIP
+49 IP

-67 VMSQAETARAEAK
+67 VMSQAETARAKAK
-80 TKETVKKTLIT
+80 TDDTVKKTLIT

-111 YGHFKTLDY
+111 RGHFKTLDY
-120 GTYKMLYDYEYGYGN
+120 GTYKMQYDYEYGYGS

-145 DGNYS
+145 ETSGS

-169 KRYEQADEKLA
+169 KRYELADKKMA
-180 LASEEAYE
+180 LASEEVYE
-188 YTHNAGGM
+188 YNHNTNGM
-196 LVKKME
+196 LVKQVE
-202 YNTYDGSVNSGLI
+202 YNTFDGTAYHTLL

-227 AEWHN
+227 TEWLGN
-232 YSEKLELNIGADY
+232 DTKIEIVIGD
-245 YEVKCYE
+245 
-252 ATYPDHDNYVLTRTE
+252 DNYEIKVYKASYPVYNKYVIASTE
-267 RHYYTADGKECGN
+267 RRYYTADGKECG
-280 ELTKYNN
+280 Y
-287 GKIESKEGSKT
+287 ESATYTDGANPQKEGWKK
-298 EYQYN
+298 EFQYN

-312 ITNRIDENGMWTK
+312 ITDRIDEDGMWTK
-325 AKKTIATDNY
+325 AEKTVATDNY
-335 NDPLIPFSGSRSMK
+335 DDPLIPFSGSRSMK
-349 RYLYNSYDN
+349 HYLYNSNDN
-358 SWALKNSC
+358 SWKLLRSC
-366 TKEWTEQGYLKQVDV
+366 TKEWTEPGYLKQVGV
-381 DIEYEYKTGTYYYMY
+381 NNEYEEETDTYYYMY
-396 DDKGEKI
+396 DDKGEEI
-403 GYVYPFDNGSYVVEV
+403 GYVYPFDDGSYVVEIN
-418 GENTDESNDIY
+418 EYTDESKEIY
-429 TYFYTFYDKKGN
+429 TNFYTFYDKKGN
-441 ITRQIKSVEKNNR
+441 ITRQIKSVKKNNR
-454 KDKYTNTEPTYTF
+454 KDKYTNTEPNYTF
-467 YELKNGTWQKLSDK
+467 YELKNGTWQKFTDN

-503 SREYKDGKVYKRNLY
+503 SKEYKDGKVYKRNLY

-556 HYTYDAMGNVTWA
+556 NYIYDAMGNVTWA

-585 DDDRRDF
+585 DGRDF

-617 LDPNTNTVVETEKY
+617 LDPDTNTVVETEKY

-697 MVPLTILYY
+697 MEPLTILYY
-706 WNNGEWKIKSKS
+706 WNNGEWKIKAKS
-718 GREYLVD
+718 GREYSVD
-725 DNKYIEKEIDIRSKE
+725 GDKYTEKQIHIRNDES
-740 NGYYSERTIVSETTR
+740 GYYSETTVVFETTR

-765 TTQTEIT
+765 TTQIEIT
-772 KEPQYDEATESMVVK
+772 KEPQYDEATEGMVVK

-792 VHEAPDY
+792 VHEDPRY

-805 QRLTKKVS
+805 QRLTKEVI

-829 TGRET
+829 IIRET

-886 VATSTNGQ
+886 VATSTDGQ

-905 KSNGMKAKVVV
+905 KAGGMKAKVVV
-916 K
+916 R

>member
-1 MKHISPI
+1 MKHISPV

-22 QNTPRMPMPVPGIN
+22 QTTPRMPMPIPGVK

-49 DMAKKSDRIYIP
+49 DKANKSDRMFIP

-67 VMSQAETARAEAK
+67 VMSQAETARAKAK
-80 TKETVKKTLIT
+80 TDDTVKKTLIT
-91 KMEMTSD
+91 KMEKTSD

-111 YGHFKTLDY
+111 RGHFKTLDY
-120 GTYKMLYDYEYGYGN
+120 GTYKMQYDYEYGYGS

-145 DGNYS
+145 ETS
-150 IVESKEER
+150 RSTVESKEER

-169 KRYEQADEKLA
+169 KRYELADEKMV
-180 LASEEAYE
+180 LASEEVYE
-188 YTHNAGGM
+188 YNHNTNGM
-196 LVKKME
+196 LVKQVE
-202 YNTYDGSVNSGLI
+202 YNTYGGTAYHTLL

-227 AEWHN
+227 TEWLGN
-232 YSEKLELNIGADY
+232 DTKIEIVIGD
-245 YEVKCYE
+245 
-252 ATYPDHDNYVLTRTE
+252 DNYEIKVYKASYPVYNKYVIASTE
-267 RHYYTADGKECGN
+267 RRYYTADGKECG
-280 ELTKYNN
+280 Y
-287 GKIESKEGSKT
+287 ESATYTDGANPQKEGWKK
-298 EYQYN
+298 EFQYN

-312 ITNRIDENGMWTK
+312 ITDHIDEDGMWTK
-325 AKKTIATDNY
+325 AEKTVATDNY
-335 NDPLIPFSGSRSMK
+335 DDPLIPFSGSRSMK
-349 RYLYNSYDN
+349 HYLYNSNDN
-358 SWALKNSC
+358 SWKLLRSC
-366 TKEWTEQGYLKQVDV
+366 TKEWTEPGYLKQVEV
-381 DIEYEYKTGTYYYMY
+381 NNEYEEETGTYYYMY
-396 DDKGEKI
+396 DDKGEEI
-403 GYVYPFDNGSYVVEV
+403 GYVYPFDDGSYVVEV
-418 GENTDESNDIY
+418 NEYTDESKEIY
-429 TYFYTFYDKKGN
+429 TNFYTFYDKKGN
-441 ITRQIKSVEKNNR
+441 ITRQIKSVKKNNR
-454 KDKYTNTEPTYTF
+454 KNEPTNTEPVYTF

-481 ISIGDGNNHI
+481 ISIGAGDNHL

-503 SREYKDGKVYKRNLY
+503 SKEYKDGKVYKRNLY

-533 GGQLNKN
+533 GGQLNKY

-639 HWSARYTKE
+639 HWYARYTKE

-658 ETITSDY
+658 ETITSDNV
-665 ISFKVNPL
+665 SFKVNPL

-688 DGDKDLLYT
+688 DGDKDLLQT
-697 MVPLTILYY
+697 MEALTIRYD

-725 DNKYIEKEIDIRSKE
+725 GNKYIEKEIGIRNDE

-886 VATSTNGQ
+886 VATSTDGQ

-900 GMYIV
+900 GTYIV
-905 KSNGMKAKVVV
+905 KSNSMKAKVVV
-916 K
+916 R

>member
-1 MKHISPI
+1 MKHISPV

-22 QNTPRMPMPVPGIN
+22 QTTPRVRMF
-36 VQQLYMA
+36 
-43 HQKKAN
+43 
-49 DMAKKSDRIYIP
+49 IP

-67 VMSQAETARAEAK
+67 VMSQAETARAKAK
-80 TKETVKKTLIT
+80 TDDTVKKTLIT

-111 YGHFKTLDY
+111 RGHFKTLDY
-120 GTYKMLYDYEYGYGN
+120 GTYKMQYDYEYGYGS

-145 DGNYS
+145 ETSRS

-158 TLDNQGRVTSI
+158 TLDNQGRVMSI
-169 KRYEQADEKLA
+169 KRYELADEKMA
-180 LASEEAYE
+180 LASEEVYE
-188 YTHNAGGM
+188 YNHNTNGM
-196 LVKKME
+196 LVKQVE
-202 YNTYDGSVNSGLI
+202 YNTYDGTAHHTLL

-227 AEWHN
+227 AEWYGEDKKMEIVIGDDN
-232 YSEKLELNIGADY
+232 YEIKV
-245 YEVKCYE
+245 YESS
-252 ATYPDHDNYVLTRTE
+252 YPDYDKYVIATTE
-267 RHYYTADGKECGN
+267 RRYYTADGKECGY
-280 ELTKYNN
+280 ESAAYTN
-287 GKIESKEGSKT
+287 GANPKKEGWKK
-298 EYQYN
+298 EFQYN

-312 ITNRIDENGMWTK
+312 ITDRIDEDGMWTK
-325 AKKTIATDNY
+325 AEKTEATDNY
-335 NDPLIPFSGSRSMK
+335 DDPLIPFSGSRSMK
-349 RYLYNSYDN
+349 RYLYNSNNN
-358 SWALKNSC
+358 SWTLKSSC
-366 TKEWTEQGYLKQVDV
+366 TKEWTEQGYLKQVEV
-381 DIEYEYKTGTYYYMY
+381 DNEYEDETGTYYYMY
-396 DDKGEKI
+396 DNKGEKI
-403 GYVYPFDNGSYVVEV
+403 GYVYPFDDGSYVVEV
-418 GENTDESNDIY
+418 EEDTDESKEIY
-429 TYFYTFYDKKGN
+429 TCFYTFYDKKGN
-441 ITRQIKSVEKNNR
+441 ITRQIKSVKKNNR
-454 KDKYTNTEPTYTF
+454 KNEPTNTEPAYTF
-467 YELKNGTWQKLSDK
+467 YELKNGTWQKFSDK
-481 ISIGDGNNHI
+481 ISIGDGDNHL

-503 SREYKDGKVYKRNLY
+503 SKEYKDGKVYKRHLY
-518 EYTASGYTETSYCIL
+518 EYTASGYTETSYLIL
-533 GGQLNKN
+533 GGQLNKY
-540 SLTSV
+540 SFTSV

-556 HYTYDAMGNVTWA
+556 HYIYDAMGNVTWA

-617 LDPNTNTVVETEKY
+617 LDPETNTVVETEKY

-648 DGKWVGTYKE
+648 DGKWVGTYKQE
-658 ETITSDY
+658 NITPDY
-665 ISFKVNPL
+665 VSFKVNPL
-673 QDPLKANDEYFSYTD
+673 QEPLKANDEYFSYTD
-688 DGDKDLLYT
+688 DGDKDLDRT

-706 WNNGEWKIKSKS
+706 WNNGEWKIMSKS
-718 GREYLVD
+718 GIEYSVD
-725 DNKYIEKEIDIRSKE
+725 GDKYIEKQISIRNDE
-740 NGYYSERTIVSETTR
+740 NGYYSETTVVFETTR

-772 KEPQYDEATESMVVK
+772 KEPQYDEATEGMVVK

-792 VHEAPDY
+792 VHEAPHY
-799 YTYDSE
+799 YTYDSG
-805 QRLTKKVS
+805 QRLTKEVI
-813 ENYDTD
+813 ETYDTD

-829 TGRET
+829 TIRET
-834 TVYYYAEMDVVV
+834 TIYYYAEMDVVV

-894 LTAPAN
+894 LAAPAN

-905 KSNGMKAKVVV
+905 KAGGMKAKVVV

>member
-22 QNTPRMPMPVPGIN
+22 QTSPRMPMPVPGIN

-49 DMAKKSDRIYIP
+49 DMTKKSDRIYIP

-120 GTYKMLYDYEYGYGN
+120 GTYKMQYDYEYGYGN
-135 HWTKKTVTRV
+135 HWTKKTVTMV
-145 DGNYS
+145 NGNYS

-188 YTHNAGGM
+188 YTHNADGM
-196 LVKKME
+196 LVKQMV
-202 YNTYDGSVNSGLI
+202 YNIYDGSVNSGLI

-232 YSEKLELNIGADY
+232 YSEKLELSIGADY

-252 ATYPDHDNYVLTRTE
+252 VTYPDYDNYVLTRTE
-267 RHYYTADGKECGN
+267 RHYYTANGKECGN

-287 GKIESKEGSKT
+287 GKIESKEGTKT

-303 TPEKGYTTT
+303 TPEKGYTTI

>member
-22 QNTPRMPMPVPGIN
+22 QTTPRMPMPVPGIN
-36 VQQLYMA
+36 IQQLYMA

-61 TTPGVR
+61 TTSGVR

-80 TKETVKKTLIT
+80 TKETIKKTLIT

-98 NGRREYCNVTYNE
+98 NGRSEYCNVTYNE
-111 YGHFKTLDY
+111 HGHFKTLDY
-120 GTYKMLYDYEYGYGN
+120 GTYKMQYDYEYGYGN

-150 IVESKEER
+150 TVESKEER
-158 TLDNQGRVTSI
+158 TLDNQGRVISI
-169 KRYEQADEKLA
+169 KRYEQADEKMV

-188 YTHNAGGM
+188 YTHNADGM
-196 LVKKME
+196 LVKQMV
-202 YNTYDGSVNSGLI
+202 YNIYDGSVNSGLI

-232 YSEKLELNIGADY
+232 YSEKLELSIGADY

-252 ATYPDHDNYVLTRTE
+252 VTYPDYDNYVLTRTE

-280 ELTKYNN
+280 ELTRYNN

-325 AKKTIATDNY
+325 AEKKVATDNY
-335 NDPLIPFSGSRSMK
+335 DDPLIPFSGSRSEK
-349 RYLYNSYDN
+349 EYLYNSNDD
-358 SWALKNSC
+358 SWELLRSC
-366 TKEWTEQGYLKQVDV
+366 TKEWTEQGYLKQVEV
-381 DIEYEYKTGTYYYMY
+381 DNEYEDESGTYYYMY
-396 DDKGEKI
+396 DDKGKKI
-403 GYVYPFDNGSYVVEV
+403 GCVYPFGNGDYVVEV
-418 GENTDESNDIY
+418 EEDTEESKDIY

-441 ITRQIKSVEKNNR
+441 ITRQIKYVGNDDS
-454 KDKYTNTEPTYTF
+454 KDEYTNTEPAYTF

-481 ISIGDGNNHI
+481 ISIGDGDNHL

-503 SREYKDGKVYKRNLY
+503 SIEYENGTINNRSVY
-518 EYTASGYTETSYCIL
+518 EYSPSGYTETSYRIL
-533 GGQLNKN
+533 GGQLNKS

-545 SKDAKGTYTYV
+545 SKDDKGTYTYV
-556 HYTYDAMGNVTWA
+556 HYIYDAMGNVTWA
-569 RKYVTYANGI
+569 QKHVTYVNGI
-579 QDEYNW
+579 KEIYYW

-592 GNAHTSATDLVS
+592 GNAYASATDLVS
-604 TDDQGVTTTIQRV
+604 TDDNGVKTTIYRK
-617 LDPNTNTVVETEKY
+617 LDPDTNTVIETEKR
-631 EEYNTYNR
+631 EEYSKDNR
-639 HWSARYTKE
+639 HWYASYRKE
-648 DGKWVGTYKE
+648 DGKWVGEYKQ
-658 ETITSDY
+658 ETITSDR

-673 QDPLKANDEYFSYTD
+673 QEPLKVNDEYFSYTD
-688 DGDKDLLYT
+688 MSDEY
-697 MVPLTILYY
+697 PLESVVYLHIDYY
-706 WNNGEWKIKSKS
+706 WNNGEWKIREKS
-718 GREYLVD
+718 GNEYSVD
-725 DNKYIEKEIDIRSKE
+725 GNKYTEKQIDIRNDE

-772 KEPQYDEATESMVVK
+772 KEPQYDEATDGMVVK

-792 VHEAPDY
+792 VHEAPHY

-805 QRLTKKVS
+805 QRLTKDVF
-813 ENYDTD
+813 ENYNTD
-819 YLAKVPQRNL
+819 YLAKNPQRHF

-834 TVYYYAEMDVVV
+834 TVYYYAEMDVLNA
-846 GIDNVGTNNARPM
+846 IDNVNANNTQPV

-866 ISLVNAAPTAMSLY
+866 ICLVNASSTAMSLY

-886 VATSTNGQ
+886 VATSNDGQ
-894 LTAPAN
+894 LTAPNN

-905 KSNGMKAKVVV
+905 KAGNLKAKVVV

>member
-1 MKHISPI
+1 MKHISPV

-22 QNTPRMPMPVPGIN
+22 QTTPRMPMPIPGVK

-49 DMAKKSDRIYIP
+49 DKANKSDHLFIP

-67 VMSQAETARAEAK
+67 VMSQAETARAKAK
-80 TKETVKKTLIT
+80 TDDTVKKTLIT
-91 KMEMTSD
+91 KMEKTSD

-111 YGHFKTLDY
+111 RGHFKTLDY
-120 GTYKMLYDYEYGYGN
+120 GTYKMQYDYEYGYGS

-145 DGNYS
+145 ETSGS

-169 KRYEQADEKLA
+169 KRYELADEKMA
-180 LASEEAYE
+180 LASEEVYE
-188 YTHNAGGM
+188 YNHNTNGM
-196 LVKKME
+196 LVKQVE
-202 YNTYDGSVNSGLI
+202 YNTFDGTAYHTLL

-227 AEWHN
+227 TEWLGN
-232 YSEKLELNIGADY
+232 DTKIEIVIGD
-245 YEVKCYE
+245 
-252 ATYPDHDNYVLTRTE
+252 DNYEIKVYKASYPVYNKYVIASTE
-267 RHYYTADGKECGN
+267 RRYYTADGKECG
-280 ELTKYNN
+280 Y
-287 GKIESKEGSKT
+287 ESATYTDGANPQKEGWKK
-298 EYQYN
+298 EFQYN

-312 ITNRIDENGMWTK
+312 ITDRIDEDGMWTK
-325 AKKTIATDNY
+325 AEKTVATDNY
-335 NDPLIPFSGSRSMK
+335 DDPLIPFSGSRSEK
-349 RYLYNSYDN
+349 EYLYNSNDD
-358 SWALKNSC
+358 SWELLRSC
-366 TKEWTEQGYLKQVDV
+366 TKEWTEQGYLKQVEV
-381 DIEYEYKTGTYYYMY
+381 DNEYEDESGTYYYMY
-396 DDKGEKI
+396 DDKGKKI
-403 GYVYPFDNGSYVVEV
+403 GCVYPFGNGDYVVEV
-418 GENTDESNDIY
+418 EEDTEESKDIY

-441 ITRQIKSVEKNNR
+441 ITRQIKYVGNDDS
-454 KDKYTNTEPTYTF
+454 KDEYTNTEPAYTF

-481 ISIGDGNNHI
+481 ISIGDGDNHL

-503 SREYKDGKVYKRNLY
+503 SIEYENGTINNRSVY
-518 EYTASGYTETSYCIL
+518 EYSPSGYTETSYRIL
-533 GGQLNKN
+533 GGQLNKS

-545 SKDAKGTYTYV
+545 SKDDKGTYTYV
-556 HYTYDAMGNVTWA
+556 HYIYDAMGNVTWA
-569 RKYVTYANGI
+569 QKHVTYVNGI
-579 QDEYNW
+579 KEIYYW

-592 GNAHTSATDLVS
+592 GNAYASATDLVS
-604 TDDQGVTTTIQRV
+604 TDDNGVKTTIYRK
-617 LDPNTNTVVETEKY
+617 LDPDTNTVIETEKR
-631 EEYNTYNR
+631 EEYSKDNR
-639 HWSARYTKE
+639 QWYASYRKE
-648 DGKWVGTYKE
+648 DGKWVGEYKQ
-658 ETITSDY
+658 ETITSDR

-673 QDPLKANDEYFSYTD
+673 QEPLKVNDEYFSYTD
-688 DGDKDLLYT
+688 MSDEY
-697 MVPLTILYY
+697 PLESVVHLHIDYY
-706 WNNGEWKIKSKS
+706 WNNGEWKIREKS
-718 GREYLVD
+718 GNEYSVD
-725 DNKYIEKEIDIRSKE
+725 GNKYTVKQIDIRNDE

-772 KEPQYDEATESMVVK
+772 KEPQYDEATESVVVK

-813 ENYDTD
+813 ENYNTD

-829 TGRET
+829 TIRET

-866 ISLVNAAPTAMSLY
+866 ISLVDAAPTAMSLY

-886 VATSTNGQ
+886 VATSTDGQ

-905 KSNGMKAKVVV
+905 KAGGMKAKVVV

>member
-49 DMAKKSDRIYIP
+49 NMAKKSDRIYIP

-111 YGHFKTLDY
+111 HGHFKTLDY
-120 GTYKMLYDYEYGYGN
+120 GTYKMQYDYEYGYGN

-188 YTHNAGGM
+188 YTHNADGM
-196 LVKKME
+196 LVKQIV
-202 YNTYDGSVNSGLI
+202 YNIYDGSVNSGLI

-232 YSEKLELNIGADY
+232 YSEKLELSIGADY

-252 ATYPDHDNYVLTRTE
+252 VTYPDYDNYVLTRTE

>member
-1 MKHISPI
+1 MKHISPV

-22 QNTPRMPMPVPGIN
+22 QTTPRVRMF
-36 VQQLYMA
+36 
-43 HQKKAN
+43 
-49 DMAKKSDRIYIP
+49 IP

-67 VMSQAETARAEAK
+67 VMSQAETARAKAK
-80 TKETVKKTLIT
+80 TDDTVKKTLIT

-111 YGHFKTLDY
+111 RGHFNTLDY
-120 GTYKMLYDYEYGYGN
+120 GTYKMQYDYEYGYGS

-145 DGNYS
+145 ETSRS

-158 TLDNQGRVTSI
+158 TLDNQGRVMSI
-169 KRYEQADEKLA
+169 KRYELADEKMA
-180 LASEEAYE
+180 LASEEVYE
-188 YTHNAGGM
+188 YNHNTNGM
-196 LVKKME
+196 LVKQVE
-202 YNTYDGSVNSGLI
+202 YNTFDGTAHHTLL

-227 AEWHN
+227 AEWYGEDKKMEIVIGDDN
-232 YSEKLELNIGADY
+232 YEIKV
-245 YEVKCYE
+245 YESS
-252 ATYPDHDNYVLTRTE
+252 YPDYDKYVIATTE
-267 RHYYTADGKECGN
+267 RRYYTADGKECGY
-280 ELTKYNN
+280 ESAAYTN
-287 GKIESKEGSKT
+287 GANPKKEGWKK
-298 EYQYN
+298 EFQYN

-312 ITNRIDENGMWTK
+312 ITNRIDEDGMWTK
-325 AKKTIATDNY
+325 AEKTEATDNY
-335 NDPLIPFSGSRSMK
+335 DDPLIPFSGSRSMK
-349 RYLYNSYDN
+349 RYLYNSNNN
-358 SWALKNSC
+358 SWTLKSSC
-366 TKEWTEQGYLKQVDV
+366 TKEWTEQGYLKQVEV
-381 DIEYEYKTGTYYYMY
+381 DNEYEDETGTYYYMY
-396 DDKGEKI
+396 DNKGEKI
-403 GYVYPFDNGSYVVEV
+403 GYVYPFDDGSYVVEV
-418 GENTDESNDIY
+418 EEDTDESKEIY
-429 TYFYTFYDKKGN
+429 TCFYTFYDKKGN
-441 ITRQIKSVEKNNR
+441 ITRQIKSVKKNNR
-454 KDKYTNTEPTYTF
+454 KNEPTNTEPAYTF
-467 YELKNGTWQKLSDK
+467 YELKNGTWQKFSDK
-481 ISIGDGNNHI
+481 ISIGDGDNHL

-503 SREYKDGKVYKRNLY
+503 SKEYKDGKVYKRHLY
-518 EYTASGYTETSYCIL
+518 EYTASGYTETSYLIL
-533 GGQLNKN
+533 GGQLNKY
-540 SLTSV
+540 SFTSV

-556 HYTYDAMGNVTWA
+556 HYIYDAMGNVTWA

-617 LDPNTNTVVETEKY
+617 LDPETNTVVETEKY

-648 DGKWVGTYKE
+648 DGKWVGTYKQ
-658 ETITSDY
+658 ETITPDY
-665 ISFKVNPL
+665 VSFKVNPL
-673 QDPLKANDEYFSYTD
+673 QEPLKANDEYFSYTD
-688 DGDKDLLYT
+688 DGDKDLDRT

-706 WNNGEWKIKSKS
+706 WNNGEWKIMSKS
-718 GREYLVD
+718 GIEYSVD
-725 DNKYIEKEIDIRSKE
+725 GDKYIEKQISIRNDE
-740 NGYYSERTIVSETTR
+740 NGYYSETTVVFETTR

-765 TTQTEIT
+765 TIQTEIT
-772 KEPQYDEATESMVVK
+772 KEPQYDEATEGMVVK

-792 VHEAPDY
+792 VHEASHY
-799 YTYDSE
+799 YTYDSG
-805 QRLTKKVS
+805 QRLTKEVI

-829 TGRET
+829 TIRET

-905 KSNGMKAKVVV
+905 KAGGMKAKVVV

>member
-1 MKHISPI
+1 MKHISPV

-22 QNTPRMPMPVPGIN
+22 QTTPRVRMFT
-36 VQQLYMA
+36 
-43 HQKKAN
+43 
-49 DMAKKSDRIYIP
+49 P

-67 VMSQAETARAEAK
+67 VMSQAETAHAKAK
-80 TKETVKKTLIT
+80 TDDTVKKTLIT

-111 YGHFKTLDY
+111 RGHFKTLDY
-120 GTYKMLYDYEYGYGN
+120 GTYKMQYDYEYGYGS

-145 DGNYS
+145 ETSGS
-150 IVESKEER
+150 IVESKEDR

-169 KRYEQADEKLA
+169 KRYELADKKMA
-180 LASEEAYE
+180 LASEEVYE
-188 YTHNAGGM
+188 YNHNTNGM
-196 LVKKME
+196 LVKQVE
-202 YNTYDGSVNSGLI
+202 YNTFDGTAYHTLL

-227 AEWHN
+227 TEWLGN
-232 YSEKLELNIGADY
+232 DTKIEIVIGD
-245 YEVKCYE
+245 
-252 ATYPDHDNYVLTRTE
+252 DNYEIKVYKASYPVYNKYVIASTE
-267 RHYYTADGKECGN
+267 RRYYTADGKECG
-280 ELTKYNN
+280 Y
-287 GKIESKEGSKT
+287 ESATYTDGANPQKEGWKK
-298 EYQYN
+298 EFQYN

-312 ITNRIDENGMWTK
+312 ITDRIDEDGMWTK
-325 AKKTIATDNY
+325 AEKTVATDNY
-335 NDPLIPFSGSRSMK
+335 DDPLIPFSGSRSMK
-349 RYLYNSYDN
+349 HYLYNSNDN
-358 SWALKNSC
+358 SWKLLRSC
-366 TKEWTEQGYLKQVDV
+366 TKEWTEPGYLKQVEV
-381 DIEYEYKTGTYYYMY
+381 NNEYEEETDTYYYMY
-396 DDKGEKI
+396 DDKGEEI
-403 GYVYPFDNGSYVVEV
+403 GYVYPFDDGSYVVEIN
-418 GENTDESNDIY
+418 EYTDESKEIY
-429 TYFYTFYDKKGN
+429 TNFYTFYDKKGN
-441 ITRQIKSVEKNNR
+441 ITRQIKSVEKKNR
-454 KDKYTNTEPTYTF
+454 KNKPTNTEPTYTF
-467 YELKNGTWQKLSDK
+467 YELKNGTWQKFSDK
-481 ISIGDGNNHI
+481 ISIGDGDNHL

-503 SREYKDGKVYKRNLY
+503 SKEYKDGKVYKRNLY
-518 EYTASGYTETSYCIL
+518 EYTASGYTETSYLIL

-556 HYTYDAMGNVTWA
+556 HYIYDAMGNVTWA

-585 DDDRRDF
+585 DGRDF

-604 TDDQGVTTTIQRV
+604 TDDQGVTTTIHRV

-688 DGDKDLLYT
+688 DGDKDLLHT

-725 DNKYIEKEIDIRSKE
+725 GNKYIEKEIGIRNDE
-740 NGYYSERTIVSETTR
+740 NGYYSEKTIVCETTR

-787 TSKHN
+787 TTKHN

-829 TGRET
+829 TIRET
-834 TVYYYAEMDVVV
+834 TIYYYAEMDVVV

-886 VATSTNGQ
+886 VATSTDGQ

-905 KSNGMKAKVVV
+905 KAGGMKAKVVV

>member
-1 MKHISPI
+1 MY
-8 LASIALLASLGAVA
+8 
-22 QNTPRMPMPVPGIN
+22 N
-36 VQQLYMA
+36 
-43 HQKKAN
+43 
-49 DMAKKSDRIYIP
+49 
-61 TTPGVR
+61 
-67 VMSQAETARAEAK
+67 
-80 TKETVKKTLIT
+80 
-91 KMEMTSD
+91 D
-98 NGRREYCNVTYNE
+98 NG
-111 YGHFKTLDY
+111 
-120 GTYKMLYDYEYGYGN
+120 
-135 HWTKKTVTRV
+135 
-145 DGNYS
+145 
-150 IVESKEER
+150 KE
-158 TLDNQGRVTSI
+158 
-169 KRYEQADEKLA
+169 
-180 LASEEAYE
+180 
-188 YTHNAGGM
+188 
-196 LVKKME
+196 
-202 YNTYDGSVNSGLI
+202 
-215 RQWFAPTKSYVE
+215 
-227 AEWHN
+227 
-232 YSEKLELNIGADY
+232 
-245 YEVKCYE
+245 
-252 ATYPDHDNYVLTRTE
+252 
-267 RHYYTADGKECGN
+267 
-280 ELTKYNN
+280 
-287 GKIESKEGSKT
+287 
-298 EYQYN
+298 
-303 TPEKGYTTT
+303 
-312 ITNRIDENGMWTK
+312 
-325 AKKTIATDNY
+325 
-335 NDPLIPFSGSRSMK
+335 
-349 RYLYNSYDN
+349 
-358 SWALKNSC
+358 
-366 TKEWTEQGYLKQVDV
+366 
-381 DIEYEYKTGTYYYMY
+381 
-396 DDKGEKI
+396 I
-403 GYVYPFDNGSYVVEV
+403 GYVYPFDDGSYVVEV
-418 GENTDESNDIY
+418 QEYTEENEDIY

-441 ITRQIKSVEKNNR
+441 ITRQIKSVEKKNR
-454 KDKYTNTEPTYTF
+454 KNKPTNTEPTYTF
-467 YELKNGTWQKLSDK
+467 YELKNGTWQKFSDK
-481 ISIGDGNNHI
+481 ISIGDGDNHL

-592 GNAHTSATDLVS
+592 GNAHTSATDLVN

-617 LDPNTNTVVETEKY
+617 LDPDTNTIVETEKY

-648 DGKWVGTYKE
+648 DGKWVGTYKQ
-658 ETITSDY
+658 ETITPDY
-665 ISFKVNPL
+665 VSFKVNPL

-688 DGDKDLLYT
+688 DGDKDLLHT

-725 DNKYIEKEIDIRSKE
+725 GNKYIEKEIGIRNDE
-740 NGYYSERTIVSETTR
+740 NGYYSEKTIVCETTR

-787 TSKHN
+787 TTKHN

-829 TGRET
+829 TIRET

-886 VATSTNGQ
+886 VATSTDGQ

>member
-1 MKHISPI
+1 MKHISPV

-22 QNTPRMPMPVPGIN
+22 QTTPRVRMF
-36 VQQLYMA
+36 
-43 HQKKAN
+43 
-49 DMAKKSDRIYIP
+49 IP

-67 VMSQAETARAEAK
+67 VMSQAETARAKAK
-80 TKETVKKTLIT
+80 TDDTVKKTLIT

-111 YGHFKTLDY
+111 RGHFKTLDY
-120 GTYKMLYDYEYGYGN
+120 GTYKMQYDYEYGYGS

-145 DGNYS
+145 ETSRS

-169 KRYEQADEKLA
+169 KRYELADEKMA
-180 LASEEAYE
+180 LASEEVYE
-188 YTHNAGGM
+188 YNHNTNGM
-196 LVKKME
+196 LVKQVE
-202 YNTYDGSVNSGLI
+202 YSTFDGTAYHTLL

-227 AEWHN
+227 AEWYGDNKKMEIVIGDDN
-232 YSEKLELNIGADY
+232 YEIKV
-245 YEVKCYE
+245 YESS
-252 ATYPDHDNYVLTRTE
+252 YPDYDNYVISNTE
-267 RHYYTADGKECGN
+267 RRYYTSDGKECG
-280 ELTKYNN
+280 Y
-287 GKIESKEGSKT
+287 ESAEYTDSANPKKEGWKK
-298 EYQYN
+298 EFQYN

-312 ITNRIDENGMWTK
+312 ITDRIDEGGMWTK
-325 AKKTIATDNY
+325 AEKTVATDNY
-335 NDPLIPFSGSRSMK
+335 DDPLIPFSGSRSEK
-349 RYLYNSYDN
+349 RYLYNSNDN
-358 SWALKNSC
+358 SWTLKSSC
-366 TKEWTEQGYLKQVDV
+366 TKEWTEQGYLKQVEV
-381 DIEYEYKTGTYYYMY
+381 DNEHEGETGTYYYMY
-396 DDKGEKI
+396 NDKGKEI
-403 GYVYPFDNGSYVVEV
+403 GYVYPFDDGSYVVEV
-418 GENTDESNDIY
+418 QEYTDENEDIY

-441 ITRQIKSVEKNNR
+441 ITRQIKSVEKKNR
-454 KDKYTNTEPTYTF
+454 KNEPTNTEPTYTF
-467 YELKNGTWQKLSDK
+467 YELKNGTWQKFSDK
-481 ISIGDGNNHI
+481 ISIGDGDNHL

-503 SREYKDGKVYKRNLY
+503 SKEYKDGKVYKRNLY
-518 EYTASGYTETSYCIL
+518 EYTASGYTETSYLIL
-533 GGQLNKN
+533 GGQLNKY
-540 SLTSV
+540 SFTSV

-556 HYTYDAMGNVTWA
+556 HYIYDAMGNVTWA

-579 QDEYNW
+579 QNEYNW

-617 LDPNTNTVVETEKY
+617 LDPDTNTVVETEKY

-648 DGKWVGTYKE
+648 DGKWVGTYKQ
-658 ETITSDY
+658 ETITPDNV
-665 ISFKVNPL
+665 SFKVNPL
-673 QDPLKANDEYFSYTD
+673 QEPLKANDEYFSYTD
-688 DGDKDLLYT
+688 DGDKDLDRT

-706 WNNGEWKIKSKS
+706 WNNGEWKIKAKR
-718 GREYLVD
+718 GREYSVD
-725 DNKYIEKEIDIRSKE
+725 GDKYTEKQISIRNDE
-740 NGYYSERTIVSETTR
+740 NGYYSETTVVFETTR

-772 KEPQYDEATESMVVK
+772 KEPQYDEATEGMVVK

-792 VHEAPDY
+792 VHEAPHY

-805 QRLTKKVS
+805 QRLTKEVV

-829 TGRET
+829 TIRET

-886 VATSTNGQ
+886 VATSTDGQ